1 MSDYKSCRLF
11 LKQTPI
17 DSEWIEKNPKLMTE
31 LARKSEKHT
40 ETKNDKK
47 IQIERDGGE
56 LTPEQPGQCLLTLG
70 ALGFSWIDLCRETGG
85 KTQSSHG

>member
-1 MSDYKSCRLF
+1 
-11 LKQTPI
+11 
-17 DSEWIEKNPKLMTE
+17 MTE

-70 ALGFSWIDLCRETGG
+70 ALGFS
-85 KTQSSHG
+85 